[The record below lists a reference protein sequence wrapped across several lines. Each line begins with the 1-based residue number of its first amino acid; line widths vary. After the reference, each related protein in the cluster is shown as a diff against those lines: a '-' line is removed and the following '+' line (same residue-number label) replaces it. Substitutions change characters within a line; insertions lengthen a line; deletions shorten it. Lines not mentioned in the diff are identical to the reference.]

1 MVFEKFLNIFAKIF
15 NFMHLGCINGGFM
28 QKRPF
33 LFLRKEKFLVLFF
46 FATGCAF
53 LHLKEKHQKKQTT
66 LRVDRIVN
74 RLQMIICSDVCSPPK
89 TSPH

>member
-1 MVFEKFLNIFAKIF
+1 
-15 NFMHLGCINGGFM
+15 M
-28 QKRPF
+28 QI
-33 LFLRKEKFLVLFF
+33 LRASRGKTIALFF

-53 LHLKEKHQKKQTT
+53 LYLKEKHQKKQTT

-89 TSPH
+89 TSPHRGFGF